1 MVSPLFEIKELVCAY
16 KRGRDVLKID
26 NLIIPANR
34 LIVLIGISGSGKSTF
49 LETIGLMNNTIKQG
63 DVLFHPVAGQP
74 PISLKE
80 LWKREN
86 RDKSSM
92 IRRDYFSFIFQNTNL
107 MPNFTAHENA
117 CLSQLLQGIPKE
129 QAMQRV
135 RETMQEMGLGGVEEW
150 KSAVE
155 LSGGQRQR
163 LAFVRAITPNFTVL
177 FGDEPTGNLD
187 EFNSREL
194 MLKLRANLRS
204 HQRSAII
211 VSHNI
216 ALSTE
221 FADQLLILANP
232 PDEHSCTTIPVENIY
247 NKSSDDQWYDH
258 MNQRVPDINQHIEL
272 KLRRNT
278 PVNPEKSTL

>member
-1 MVSPLFEIKELVCAY
+1 MSSTLFEITDLVCAY
-16 KRGRDVLKID
+16 SRGRDVLKIEH
-26 NLIIPANR
+26 LTIPANK

-63 DVLFHPVAGQP
+63 EVLFYPVSGQK
-74 PISLKE
+74 SVSFKD
-80 LWKREN
+80 LWRKEN
-86 RDKSSM
+86 RDKISK
-92 IRRDYFSFIFQNTNL
+92 IRRDFFSFIFQNTNL
-107 MPNFTAHENA
+107 MPNFSAHENA
-117 CLSQLLQGIPKE
+117 CLSQLIQGIPKE
-129 QAMQRV
+129 TAMHQV
-135 RETMQEMGLGGVEEW
+135 RKTMLEMGLGSIEEW

-194 MLKLRANLRS
+194 MHKLRNNLIS
-204 HQRSAII
+204 HHRSAII

-221 FADQLLILANP
+221 FADQLIILSNP
-232 PDEHSCTTIPVENIY
+232 ADENSCTTIPVQNIF
-247 NKSSDDQWYDH
+247 NKSSDGQWFDH
-258 MNQRVPDINQHIEL
+258 INNPVTNINQHIEEV
-272 KLRRNT
+272 LRG
-278 PVNPEKSTL
+278 NPQGNQEN